1 MKKPTIIILVLIVA
15 AAIFIWASL
24 PNNVYED
31 IYSGEYDDEVAEEAS
46 EAIGWREVT
55 LKDILTNHEYK
66 VSDYEDKVVVLE
78 TFAVWCPTCRKQQ
91 EEIKELI
98 ESGDDSI
105 HISLDIDPNEDEEK
119 VKNHANKNGFDWI
132 FSVAPVSLTK
142 DLIEEFGP
150 TVANAPQA
158 PTIIICPGGS
168 AQLLKNGV
176 KSADELAEVINAC

>member
-1 MKKPTIIILVLIVA
+1 MKKQAIIILVLIVA
-15 AAIFIWASL
+15 ASIFMWASF
-24 PNNVYED
+24 PNDVYEEV
-31 IYSGEYDDEVAEEAS
+31 YSGDYDEPATEETQETISWKDVAL
-46 EAIGWREVT
+46 T
-55 LKDILTNHEYK
+55 DILTGQEYK
-66 VSDYEDKVVVLE
+66 ISDYEDKVVVLE

-119 VKNHANKNGFDWI
+119 VENHANKNEFGWI

-176 KSADELAEVINAC
+176 KSADELAEAINAC